1 MSSAGLLRTTDSA
14 GLCKVLADEASMS
27 EIYIGGFVN
36 HPAALTEVLI
46 DSRQPAQ
53 STTVMA
59 PLPSGLHTPLKQWQ
73 NGRVVLTHA
82 TDGFEEA
89 IAAGRA
95 SFRPTHLSEL
105 AADLRAARPRI
116 TFVRVAPPDAEG
128 RCHLGFSVDT
138 TLDAVHGGQLVVA
151 EVDPTL
157 PRAAGNAWVHA
168 DDIYVAIDSAALLP
182 RAAEHAPGQSSAEV
196 DVAQRVAELIP
207 DRAAVELGMG
217 HLPDVVASAL
227 HDHRGLRLHTGIVT
241 EAVLRLLEA
250 GAVDESPPTP
260 FLAPVVA
267 IMGTN
272 DAPVRAALNDDPRI
286 ELHPVSTTHNR
297 CLLGSLPDFHAVN
310 GALSVALDGSVNSE
324 YSGSR
329 RVAAV
334 GGLMDFREGARLSD
348 GGKFIVALTSSRPSG
363 QSRIVPTLQQPATVP
378 TADAGWVVTEYGA
391 VNLGPLDLR
400 QRAEALIELAHPDHR
415 DELAASC
422 SR

>member
-1 MSSAGLLRTTDSA
+1 
-14 GLCKVLADEASMS
+14 MS

-36 HPAALTEVLI
+36 HPAALAQVLV
-46 DSRQPAQ
+46 DVGQTAQ

-59 PLPSGLHTPLKQWQ
+59 ALPSGLRTPLKQWR

-95 SFRPTHLSEL
+95 AFRPTHLSEL
-105 AADLRAARPRI
+105 AAHLRAARPRM
-116 TFVRVAPPDAEG
+116 TFVRVTPPDTEG

-138 TLDAVHGGQLVVA
+138 TLDAIRGGQLVVA

-157 PRAAGNAWVHA
+157 PRAAGNAWIHA
-168 DDIYVAIDSAALLP
+168 DDIFLAIDAAPLPP
-182 RAAEHAPGQSSAEV
+182 RAAERAANESSVEDEV
-196 DVAQRVAELIP
+196 ARRVAELIP

-217 HLPDVVASAL
+217 HLPDVIASAL
-227 HDHRGLRLHTGIVT
+227 HDHRHLRLHTGIVT

-297 CLLGSLPDFHAVN
+297 CLLASLPDFHAVN

-348 GGKFIVALTSSRPSG
+348 GGKFIIALTSNRPSG
-363 QSRIVPTLQQPATVP
+363 QSRIVPTLEQPATVP

-391 VNLGPLDLR
+391 VDLGPLDLK

-415 DELAASC
+415 DELAAS
-422 SR
+422 SAR